1 MNFKPTLN
9 PEEREIPSRINFFS
23 KDRTNQAIYIMKN
36 ILSSHQLILAS
47 KSPRRK
53 ELLERSNIPFTIR
66 TLEVEEKYPESLPKA
81 KVAEYLA
88 ILKAEAAR
96 PNMAD
101 NEIVL
106 GADSIVIL
114 NDTIYGK
121 PKDKKDAHHILRQI
135 SGQVHEVITG
145 VCLLS
150 KTKKVSFSAVSKVW
164 MEELSDAEITYYV
177 DTFQPFDKAGAYAI
191 QEWIGLCKI
200 EKIEGSYSNIMG
212 LPMQKVYPALV
223 SF

>member
-1 MNFKPTLN
+1 
-9 PEEREIPSRINFFS
+9 
-23 KDRTNQAIYIMKN
+23 MKN
-36 ILSSHQLILAS
+36 LLPNHQLILAS

-66 TLEVEEKYPESLPKA
+66 TLEVEEIYPESLPKSE
-81 KVAEYLA
+81 VAEYLA

-96 PNMAD
+96 PNLGEQ
-101 NEIVL
+101 EIVL

-114 NDTIYGK
+114 KDTIYGK
-121 PKDKKDAHHILRQI
+121 PKNAEDAHHILRQL

-150 KTKKVSFSAVSKVW
+150 KDKKVSFSAVSKVW
-164 MEELSDAEITYYV
+164 MEELTEEEISYYV
-177 DTFQPFDKAGAYAI
+177 ETFKPFDKAGAYAI

-200 EKIEGSYSNIMG
+200 SKIEGTYSNIMG
-212 LPMQKVYPALV
+212 LPTEMVYRELRA
-223 SF
+223 F

>member
-1 MNFKPTLN
+1 
-9 PEEREIPSRINFFS
+9 
-23 KDRTNQAIYIMKN
+23 MKN
-36 ILSSHQLILAS
+36 ILSSHKLILAS

-66 TLEVEEKYPESLPKA
+66 TLEVEEIYPESLPKA
-81 KVAEYLA
+81 EVAEYLA

-96 PNMAD
+96 SNLAD
-101 NEIVL
+101 DEILL

-114 NDTIYGK
+114 NDTVFGK
-121 PKDKKDAHHILRQI
+121 PKDTEDARHILRQL
-135 SGQVHEVITG
+135 SGQVHQVITG

-164 MEELSDAEITYYV
+164 MEELSDAEIEYYIE
-177 DTFQPFDKAGAYAI
+177 TFQPFDKAGAYAI

-200 EKIEGSYSNIMG
+200 SKIEGTYSNIMG
-212 LPMQKVYPALV
+212 LPTEMVYRALRQ
-223 SF
+223 FEE

>member
-1 MNFKPTLN
+1 
-9 PEEREIPSRINFFS
+9 
-23 KDRTNQAIYIMKN
+23 MKN
-36 ILSSHQLILAS
+36 ILANHRLILAS

-66 TLEVEEKYPESLPKA
+66 TLDVEEIYPEELPKA

-88 ILKAEAAR
+88 ILKAEAAL
-96 PNMAD
+96 PKMAD
-101 NEIVL
+101 DEIIL

-114 NDTIYGK
+114 NNTIYGK
-121 PKDKKDAHHILRQI
+121 PKDAEDAHHILRQL

-150 KTKKVSFSAVSKVW
+150 KNKKVSFSAVSKVW
-164 MEELSDAEITYYV
+164 MEALSEEEIKYYV
-177 DTFQPFDKAGAYAI
+177 ATFQPFDKAGAYAI

-200 EKIEGSYSNIMG
+200 SKIEGTYSNIMG
-212 LPMQKVYPALV
+212 LPTEMVYQKLRD
-223 SF
+223 F

>member
-1 MNFKPTLN
+1 
-9 PEEREIPSRINFFS
+9 
-23 KDRTNQAIYIMKN
+23 MKN
-36 ILSSHQLILAS
+36 ILSNHRLILAS

-66 TLEVEEKYPESLPKA
+66 TLEVEEIYPEILPKA
-81 KVAEYLA
+81 EVAEYLA
-88 ILKAEAAR
+88 VLKAEAAL

-101 NEIVL
+101 GEIIL

-121 PKDKKDAHHILRQI
+121 PKDVEDAHHILRQL

-145 VCLLS
+145 VCLIS
-150 KTKKVSFSAVSKVW
+150 KNKKVSFSAVSKVW
-164 MEELSDAEITYYV
+164 MEDLSEEEISYYV
-177 DTFQPFDKAGAYAI
+177 ETFKPFDKAGAYAI

-200 EKIEGSYSNIMG
+200 SKIEGTYSNIMG
-212 LPMQKVYPALV
+212 LPTEMVYRALRE
-223 SF
+223 F

>member
-1 MNFKPTLN
+1 
-9 PEEREIPSRINFFS
+9 
-23 KDRTNQAIYIMKN
+23 MKN
-36 ILSSHQLILAS
+36 LLPNHQLILAS

-53 ELLERSNIPFTIR
+53 ELLERSNIPFIIR
-66 TLEVEEKYPESLPKA
+66 TLEVEEIYPDSLPKIE
-81 KVAEYLA
+81 VAEYLA

-96 PNMAD
+96 PNLAE

-114 NDTIYGK
+114 KDTIYGK
-121 PKDKKDAHHILRQI
+121 PKDAEDAHHILRQL

-150 KTKKVSFSAVSKVW
+150 KDKKVSFSAVSKVW
-164 MEELSDAEITYYV
+164 MEELTEEEISYYV
-177 DTFQPFDKAGAYAI
+177 ETFKPFDKAGAYAI

-200 EKIEGSYSNIMG
+200 SKIEGTYSNIMG
-212 LPMQKVYPALV
+212 LPTEMVYRALRA
-223 SF
+223 F

>member
-1 MNFKPTLN
+1 
-9 PEEREIPSRINFFS
+9 
-23 KDRTNQAIYIMKN
+23 MKN
-36 ILSSHQLILAS
+36 ILSSHKLILAS

-66 TLEVEEKYPESLPKA
+66 TLEVEEIYPESLPKA
-81 KVAEYLA
+81 EVAEYLA

-96 PNMAD
+96 SNLAD
-101 NEIVL
+101 DEILL

-114 NDTIYGK
+114 NDTVFGK
-121 PKDKKDAHHILRQI
+121 PKDTEDARHILRQL
-135 SGQVHEVITG
+135 SGQVHQVITG

-164 MEELSDAEITYYV
+164 MEELSDAEIEYYIE
-177 DTFQPFDKAGAYAI
+177 TFQPFDKAGAYAI

-200 EKIEGSYSNIMG
+200 SKIEGTYSNIMG
-212 LPMQKVYPALV
+212 LPTEMVYRALRQ
-223 SF
+223 FED